1 MPENNSPFPLYGV
14 LQLPMTKNGPNGP
27 DLTGRPLAPNFPLN
41 RSRITHTRI
50 ATHRNHEDPGCS
62 GFSEKAFDRLCEE
75 TLGDQRCQRCLL
87 HFWKVSLKS
96 SLQTDL
102 QKNSLR
108 SSFLF
113 LVGQDGRPQVW
124 HGAGPAPLY
133 HAGVSS
139 LKSCF
144 FAIICWCDR
153 IWTIAKGKTWS
164 EI

>member
-1 MPENNSPFPLYGV
+1 MRQCPNLPFNWS
-14 LQLPMTKNGPNGP
+14 M
-27 DLTGRPLAPNFPLN
+27 
-41 RSRITHTRI
+41 ITLLHNRI
-50 ATHRNHEDPGCS
+50 ATHHNHEDLGCS
-62 GFSEKAFDRLCEE
+62 GFSEKAFDRLCAE
-75 TLGDQRCQRCLL
+75 TLGDQRRQRCLL

-164 EI
+164 EIVLILTPGHHRAGS